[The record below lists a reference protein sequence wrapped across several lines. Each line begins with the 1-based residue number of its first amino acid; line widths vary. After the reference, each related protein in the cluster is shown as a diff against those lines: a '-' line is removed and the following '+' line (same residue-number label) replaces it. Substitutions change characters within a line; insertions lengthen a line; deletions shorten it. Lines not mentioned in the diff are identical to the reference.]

1 MRLSAKSKGYFVE
14 FNEYTTLVA
23 RTSSLRP
30 PLLIEQVVEVPA
42 DQGVAGIAP
51 EFDKVAGAR
60 RSGAYR
66 NTVCG
71 ISPERRFIRR
81 ASLDPK
87 RGKETAY
94 LEEVLAT
101 QFRAEPE
108 KMVFAILGATDG
120 TLLAPDSTGGTEVVF
135 CGGYAED
142 FSQPQQTLLAAGI
155 FPERLELSSV
165 AMLGGMQAVLAL
177 QDSKVPT
184 LMLEIGREST
194 QCFIVNS
201 GGVDLAR
208 PIPHG
213 INSMIPIAQK
223 EMGLRD
229 EEAAAKLLFSNTFDF
244 TGMGPNLVKR
254 LLKELQSSI
263 GFFEV
268 QTGQSIG
275 QLYCSL
281 QPSGFSWLSSTLASA
296 LGVAQISLDLKPWLA
311 KQGIKFSPGV
321 CPEAIPGSWFRL
333 LSLMANNQP
342 MVASHEAK

>member
-1 MRLSAKSKGYFVE
+1 MRLSGKTKGYFVE
-14 FNEYTTLVA
+14 ANEYSTLVA
-23 RTSSLRP
+23 RTSSMST
-30 PLLIEQVVEVPA
+30 PLVVEQVEVLAEQGLSGLGPA
-42 DQGVAGIAP
+42 
-51 EFDKVAGAR
+51 FDKVAGAR
-60 RSGAYR
+60 RAGTYR
-66 NTVCG
+66 NAVCS

-81 ASLDPK
+81 ASLDAK

-101 QFRAEPE
+101 QFRAEPD
-108 KMVFAILGATDG
+108 KMVFAILGSADG
-120 TLLAPDSTGGTEVVF
+120 GLLAPDSPGGTEVVF

-142 FSQPQQTLLAAGI
+142 FAQAQQTLLGSGI

-165 AMLGGMQAVLAL
+165 AMLGGMQGVLGQ
-177 QDSKVPT
+177 QDNKAPT
-184 LMLEIGREST
+184 LVLEIGREAT
-194 QCFIVNS
+194 HCYIVNS
-201 GGVDLAR
+201 AGVDLAR

-223 EMGLRD
+223 ELGLRD

-244 TGMGPNLVKR
+244 AGMGPNLVKR

-275 QLYCSL
+275 QLYCSV
-281 QPSGFSWLSSTLASA
+281 QPSGFNWLSSTLASA
-296 LGVAQISLDLKPWLA
+296 LGVGQLTLDLKPWLA
-311 KQGIKFSPGV
+311 KQGIKFAPGV
-321 CPEAIPGSWFRL
+321 CPEAVPGTWFGL

-342 MVASHEAK
+342 LPASHEAQ